1 MVAIMGSIMVCVCVS
16 VSWFLG
22 KTSIFMQRGKQPMQ
36 TRTVLP
42 GDFFDPL
49 LFFRLA
55 QADTCLCRGPPSRR
69 PPARV
74 RAEQLKALSGAL
86 DRELCL
92 CALCALEGV
101 SASPPPLPY
110 AADNNVRACTHT
122 HSGTHMQPCC
132 VLHCKRMCPGRHLA
146 HADAHDR
153 AIDGPFR
160 T

>member
-1 MVAIMGSIMVCVCVS
+1 MGSIMVCVCFR
-16 VSWFLG
+16 FL
-22 KTSIFMQRGKQPMQ
+22 IFGENVQFHAKRKATDANAHRFASG
-36 TRTVLP
+36 
-42 GDFFDPL
+42 FFRSRFFFRL
-49 LFFRLA
+49 FRLA

-153 AIDGPFR
+153 AIDCPFR